1 MTQAND
7 IRSQSIENAR
17 HEPQGVT
24 YAGYLS
30 LDQLVG
36 AQSPRTDQHDE
47 MLFVIIHQTKELWLK
62 QILHEV
68 ALAQS
73 LIRAGDLVPAYKSL
87 ARVSRIQAV
96 MTQSW
101 DILATM
107 TPADY
112 LKFRGDLGASSGF
125 QSDQFRRLETMLGLK
140 DPRFLRFHA
149 ERPQAHA
156 ALKAA
161 LEAPSVYDDALRQL
175 HLAGL
180 HIPDDVL
187 NRDVSTQY
195 EAHPAVEAAW
205 LEVYRNTER
214 WWPLYQLAEKLVD
227 MDDALL
233 TWRHKHIVTVER
245 IIGRKMGTG
254 GTDGVGYL
262 VETLKRRCFP
272 ELWSLRTQL

>member
-30 LDQLVG
+30 LDQLLG

-205 LEVYRNTER
+205 LQVYRNTER